1 MSRPAKITL
10 VSALCA
16 SAFVI
21 WGVHF
26 LQIRERE
33 TMFQGVLRDDER
45 RREKTRQRELDLQE
59 SHRKREIYERVQS
72 VSNHPS
78 SSPPGHAPSPSE

>member
-1 MSRPAKITL
+1 MSRAAKITL

-16 SAFVI
+16 SAVVI

-45 RREKTRQRELDLQE
+45 RREKMHQREQDLQE
-59 SHRKREIYERVQS
+59 SLRKREIYERVQS
-72 VSNHPS
+72 VSNS
-78 SSPPGHAPSPSE
+78 SPSPPGHAPPSQ